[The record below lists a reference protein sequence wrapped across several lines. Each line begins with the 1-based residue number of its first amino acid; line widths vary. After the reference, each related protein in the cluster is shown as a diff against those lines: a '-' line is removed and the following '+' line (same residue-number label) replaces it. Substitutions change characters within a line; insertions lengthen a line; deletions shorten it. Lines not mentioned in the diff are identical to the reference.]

1 MTSHEATHGASV
13 EAKLRNVNWTY
24 VIGLGVAFLVGLTP
38 GWYMAHTAGNDRD
51 QARERLTYYRI
62 VDESSAATLYAT
74 RGEYETARQKASGL
88 FNDLRAVDTSDRLT
102 ASERQVLNT
111 VLQQR
116 DDVITLLANGF

>member
-51 QARERLTYYRI
+51 QAREIDILPHSGRI
-62 VDESSAATLYAT
+62 VGRHSLRDTWRVRNGTPESQRVVQRPPGGRYFRSADRIRAASIEYCAAAT
-74 RGEYETARQKASGL
+74 
-88 FNDLRAVDTSDRLT
+88 
-102 ASERQVLNT
+102 
-111 VLQQR
+111 
-116 DDVITLLANGF
+116 